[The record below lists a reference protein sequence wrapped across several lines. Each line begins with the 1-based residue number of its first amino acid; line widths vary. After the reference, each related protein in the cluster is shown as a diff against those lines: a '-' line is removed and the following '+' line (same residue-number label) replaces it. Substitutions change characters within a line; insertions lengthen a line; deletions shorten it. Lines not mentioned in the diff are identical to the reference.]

1 MRPTCE
7 MLQASTKKAVEL
19 GLLPRRAYIED
30 LETNAEI
37 MQQILQAALD
47 TIPHTAG
54 QPAFSTDTH

>member
-1 MRPTCE
+1 